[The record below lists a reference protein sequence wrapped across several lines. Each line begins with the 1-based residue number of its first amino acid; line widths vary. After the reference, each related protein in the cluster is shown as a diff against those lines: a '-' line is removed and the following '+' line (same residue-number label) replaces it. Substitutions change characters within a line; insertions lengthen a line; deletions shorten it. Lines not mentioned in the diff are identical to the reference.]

1 MGKSLSV
8 PPSAILGGLL
18 ILTSYLLSPTVI
30 KTPANNWMEAALIWL
45 TISMPTGSRKST
57 VYQFLIDL
65 LKKVRQR
72 VQCKGKECYLVSV
85 DTGMHV
91 SFLVLAEYPA
101 YIPCNSPQI
110 GSVC

>member
-65 LKKVRQR
+65 IKKVRQR

-85 DTGMHV
+85 DMLA
-91 SFLVLAEYPA
+91 FWYIAEYPT
-101 YIPCNSPQI
+101 YIPCNSAQI
-110 GSVC
+110 GSFC

>member
-72 VQCKGKECYLVSV
+72 VQRKGKECYLVSV

-101 YIPCNSPQI
+101 YIPCNSAQI